1 MTLRGAVRAATIA
14 LFALA
19 AGALSPFAAAAQNFA
34 CERGD
39 LEVRGVEFRGN
50 RAVDDDDLELRV
62 AITPSSRA
70 RRIFHIPLGEK
81 RCLNRPELGNDI
93 GRLKEYYRQRGYY
106 GARVDT
112 VVRNVSPGA
121 VTVDFIID
129 EGPAMI
135 LGRYD
140 VTGLDSVEQ
149 AREIRR
155 RLRLRVGQPFDF
167 GLYLADIDTIIGR
180 LRNAGYYRADHVWGY
195 SVDTAEAQRAEAF
208 ITVLPGPRARFGSH
222 RYDIT
227 PIAGGDPEIDTG
239 VVRRIMGISPGQL
252 YSDRAILQ
260 AQRNLFQLAA
270 YRHVEV
276 APAPD
281 SMQLPGDTIVQ
292 LLVTLSEDYMRQI
305 DSELGFATLDC
316 GRVRVQYTDKNLLG
330 TARRMELAGQASKI
344 GYGYPLSN
352 ESTRRLCTFNNS
364 SPLSEDPMSD
374 TLYYFAGIGL
384 RQPRLLGTRWVPA
397 LSLYSERRGEYKA
410 YMRTTSIGGDL
421 SATRELRDRTSLRIG
436 YTFEYGRTQ
445 ADPPALCALFNL
457 CDPDSRRRIGERLP
471 LGVASAALARIRTDN
486 PVSPTRGTLFR
497 AELRTSASRLLGTSD
512 TLFFNKATSDVAW
525 YTPVGSNVLT
535 VRVRGGLVL
544 GKQLSFS
551 DTSGFI
557 PPQERLYAGG
567 PTSVRGFQQNELGSL
582 VYIADRV
589 GSPDRVIIDSTFVP
603 GGPPDSTTWMYQHSD
618 PTAGPNRSV
627 PLGGNSLVVANIE
640 YRIRDP
646 FLFPNALQYTLFLD
660 GGDVWTRSLRR
671 LTMKWTPGFG
681 IRAITP
687 VGPVQVNVGYN
698 RYNRERGAVYYNPN
712 VFTLACASPGNAIQY
727 RRVDDT
733 FDNGPL
739 VQVGSDECPLSYDP
753 PSRQRWYQRLT
764 FTFSIGPD
772 F

>member
-1 MTLRGAVRAATIA
+1 MILRGAVRAATIA
-14 LFALA
+14 LFATA
-19 AGALSPFAAAAQNFA
+19 AGALSPVRAWAQDFT

-62 AITPSSRA
+62 AVTPSSRA
-70 RRIFHIPLGEK
+70 RRTFRIPLGEK
-81 RCLNRPELGNDI
+81 RCLNRENLGNDI
-93 GRLKEYYRQRGYY
+93 GRLKDYYRQRGFY
-106 GARVDT
+106 GAQVDT
-112 VVRNVSPGA
+112 IVQNVSPGA
-121 VTVDFIID
+121 VRVAFVIE
-129 EGPAMI
+129 EGPPMTLA
-135 LGRYD
+135 RYE
-140 VTGLDSVEQ
+140 VTGMENVAQ
-149 AREIRR
+149 ADEIRR

-167 GLYLADIDTIIGR
+167 ALYLADIDTIIGR
-180 LRNAGYYRADHVWGY
+180 LRDAGYYRADHVWGY
-195 SVDTAEAQRAEAF
+195 SVDTTNAQRAEAF
-208 ITVLPGPRARFGSH
+208 ITLLPGARARFGTPF
-222 RYDIT
+222 YDIT
-227 PIAGGDPEIDTG
+227 PISGTDPEIDTA

-270 YRHVEV
+270 YRHVDV
-276 APAPD
+276 TPLPD
-281 SMQLPGDTIVQ
+281 SMQPPGDTIVR

-305 DSELGFATLDC
+305 DSEFGFATLDC
-316 GRVRVQYTDKNLLG
+316 GRVRLQYTDKNLLG

-344 GYGYPLSN
+344 GYGYPLSS
-352 ESTRRLCTFNNS
+352 ESTRRICTFNNS
-364 SPLSEDPMSD
+364 SPLRDDPMSD
-374 TLYYFAGIGL
+374 TLYYFTGIGL

-397 LSLYSERRGEYKA
+397 VSVYSERRGEYKA
-410 YMRTTSIGGDL
+410 YMRTTTIGGDL
-421 SATRELRDRTSLRIG
+421 SATRELRERTSLRLG

-445 ADPPALCALFNL
+445 ADAPALCALFNL

-497 AELRTSASRLLGTSD
+497 TEVRTSASRLLGTSD
-512 TLFFNKATSDVAW
+512 TLFFNKMTGDLAW

-535 VRVRGGLVL
+535 LRVRGGLVL
-544 GKQLSFS
+544 GKRLSFT
-551 DTSGFI
+551 DTSGFV

-567 PTSVRGFQQNELGSL
+567 PTSVRGFQQNELGSV

-589 GSPDRVIIDSTFVP
+589 GSPDRVIIDSAIVAVS
-603 GGPPDSTTWMYQHSD
+603 GDTTTLMYEHSD
-618 PTAGPNRSV
+618 MTAGPNRTV

-660 GGDVWTRSLRR
+660 GGDVWTRSLRGFA
-671 LTMKWTPGFG
+671 MKWTPGIG
-681 IRAITP
+681 IRALTP

-698 RYNRERGAVYYNPN
+698 RYNRERGAIYYNPN
-712 VFTLACASPGNAIQY
+712 VFTLACASPGNAILYQ
-727 RRVDDT
+727 RLGET
-733 FDNGPL
+733 GPL
-739 VQVGSDECPLSYDP
+739 KQVGDAECPRTYDP
-753 PSRQRWYQRLT
+753 PKRDYWYQRLT

>member
-1 MTLRGAVRAATIA
+1 MIWRGAVRAATIA
-14 LFALA
+14 LFATA
-19 AGALSPFAAAAQNFA
+19 AGALSPVRSWAQDFT

-39 LEVRGVEFRGN
+39 LEVRGVDFRGN

-62 AITPSSRA
+62 AVTPSSRA
-70 RRIFHIPLGEK
+70 RRTFRIPLGEK
-81 RCLNRPELGNDI
+81 RCLNREDLGNDI
-93 GRLKEYYRQRGYY
+93 ERLKDYYRQRGFY
-106 GARVDT
+106 GAQVDT
-112 VVRNVSPGA
+112 IVNIVSPGA
-121 VTVDFIID
+121 VGISFVIE
-129 EGPAMI
+129 EGPPMI

-140 VTGLDSVEQ
+140 VSGMEGVVQ
-149 AREIRR
+149 ADEIRR

-180 LRNAGYYRADHVWGY
+180 LRDAGYYRADHVWGY
-195 SVDTAEAQRAEAF
+195 SVDTADAQRAEAF
-208 ITVLPGPRARFGSH
+208 ITVLPGARARFGAPF
-222 RYDIT
+222 YDIT
-227 PIAGGDPEIDTG
+227 PIAGTDPEIDTA

-252 YSDRAILQ
+252 YSDRAILE

-270 YRHVEV
+270 YRHVDV
-276 APAPD
+276 TPLPD
-281 SMQLPGDTIVQ
+281 SMQPPGDTIVR

-305 DSELGFATLDC
+305 DSEFGFATLDC
-316 GRVRVQYTDKNLLG
+316 GRVRLQYTDKNLLG
-330 TARRMELAGQASKI
+330 SARRMELAGQASKI

-352 ESTRRLCTFNNS
+352 ASTRRVCTFNNS
-364 SPLSEDPMSD
+364 SPLREDPMSD

-397 LSLYSERRGEYKA
+397 LSVYSERRGEYKA
-410 YMRTTSIGGDL
+410 YMRTTTIGGDL
-421 SATRELRDRTSLRIG
+421 SATRELRERTTLRLG
-436 YTFEYGRTQ
+436 YTFEYGRTR

-457 CDPDSRRRIGERLP
+457 CDPDSRDRIGQRLP
-471 LGVASAALARIRTDN
+471 IGVASAALARIRTDN

-497 AELRTSASRLLGTSD
+497 TELRTSASRLLGTSD
-512 TLFFNKATSDVAW
+512 TLFFNKATGDLAW

-535 VRVRGGLVL
+535 LRVRGGLVL
-544 GKQLSFS
+544 GRQLTFS
-551 DTSGFI
+551 DTSGFV

-567 PTSVRGFQQNELGSL
+567 PTSVRGFQQNELGSV

-589 GSPDRVIIDSTFVP
+589 GSPERVIIDSTFVF
-603 GGPPDSTTWMYQHSD
+603 GGPPDSTTWIYEHND
-618 PTAGPNRSV
+618 PTAGPNRTV

-660 GGDVWTRSLRR
+660 GGDVWTRSDRGFA
-671 LTMKWTPGFG
+671 MKWTPGIG
-681 IRAITP
+681 IRALTP

-698 RYNRERGAVYYNPN
+698 RHDRESGAIYYNPN
-712 VFTLACASPGNAIQY
+712 VFTLACASPGNTIEY
-727 RRVDDT
+727 RRVDDAN
-733 FDNGPL
+733 DNGPL
-739 VQVGSDECPLSYDP
+739 VQVGNAACPASYAP

>member
-1 MTLRGAVRAATIA
+1 MILRGAVRAATIA
-14 LFALA
+14 LFATA
-19 AGALSPFAAAAQNFA
+19 AGALSPLRASAQDFT

-50 RAVDDDDLELRV
+50 RAVGDDDLEMRV
-62 AITPSSRA
+62 AVTPSSRA
-70 RRIFHIPLGEK
+70 RRTFRIPLGEK
-81 RCLNRPELGNDI
+81 RCLNREDLGNDI
-93 GRLKEYYRQRGYY
+93 ARLQDYYRHRGFY
-106 GARVDT
+106 GAKIDT
-112 VVRNVSPGA
+112 LVQDVSPGA
-121 VTVDFIID
+121 VRVAFVID
-129 EGPAMI
+129 EGPPMVLA
-135 LGRYD
+135 RYEVSGMED
-140 VTGLDSVEQ
+140 IGQ
-149 AREIRR
+149 ADEIRR

-180 LRNAGYYRADHVWGY
+180 LRDAGYYRADHVWGY
-195 SVDTAEAQRAEAF
+195 SVDTAQGQRAEAF
-208 ITVLPGPRARFGSH
+208 ITVLPGARARFGPH

-227 PIAGGDPEIDTG
+227 PIGGADPEIDTA

-270 YRHVEV
+270 YRHVDV
-276 APAPD
+276 SPLPD
-281 SMQLPGDTIVQ
+281 SLQLPGDTVVR

-305 DSELGFATLDC
+305 DSEFGFATLDC
-316 GRVRVQYTDKNLLG
+316 GRVRLQYTDKNLLG

-352 ESTRRLCTFNNS
+352 DETRRVCTFNNS
-364 SPLSEDPMSD
+364 SPLADDPMSD
-374 TLYYFAGIGL
+374 TLYYFTGIGL
-384 RQPRLLGTRWVPA
+384 RQPRLLGTQWVPT

-410 YMRTTSIGGDL
+410 YMRTTTIGGDL
-421 SATRELRDRTSLRIG
+421 SATREVRDRTSLRLG

-445 ADPPALCALFNL
+445 AEAPALCALFNL
-457 CDPDSRRRIGERLP
+457 CDPDSRQRIGERLP

-497 AELRTSASRLLGTSD
+497 TEVRSSASRLLGTSD
-512 TLFFNKATSDVAW
+512 TLFFNKATGDLAW

-535 VRVRGGLVL
+535 VRLRAGLVL
-544 GKQLSFS
+544 GKRLSFS
-551 DTSGFI
+551 DTSGFV

-567 PTSVRGFQQNELGSL
+567 PTSVRGFQQNELGSV

-589 GSPDRVIIDSTFVP
+589 GSVDRPIIDSTIVAVSGDTTTLSYEHR
-603 GGPPDSTTWMYQHSD
+603 GGDT
-618 PTAGPNRSV
+618 TAGPNRTV

-646 FLFPNALQYTLFLD
+646 FLFPNALQYTFFLD
-660 GGDVWTRSLRR
+660 GGDVWTRSLRGFA
-671 LTMKWTPGFG
+671 MKWTPGIG

-698 RYNRERGAVYYNPN
+698 RYDREAGAIYYNPN
-712 VFTLACASPGNAIQY
+712 VFTLACASPGNTILYQ
-727 RRVDDT
+727 RVGGT
-733 FDNGPL
+733 GPL
-739 VQVGSDECPLSYDP
+739 KQVGDAECDRTYDP
-753 PSRQRWYQRLT
+753 PTRDRWYQRLT

>member
-1 MTLRGAVRAATIA
+1 MIRRGAVRAATIA
-14 LFALA
+14 LFAIA
-19 AGALSPFAAAAQNFA
+19 AGALSPLRASAQDFT

-50 RAVDDDDLELRV
+50 RAVSDDDLELRV
-62 AITPSSRA
+62 AVTPSSRA
-70 RRIFHIPLGEK
+70 RRTFRIPLGEK
-81 RCLNRPELGNDI
+81 RCLNRDDLGNDI
-93 GRLKEYYRQRGYY
+93 GRLEDYYRQRGFY
-106 GARVDT
+106 GAQVDT
-112 VVRNVSPGA
+112 VVRQTSADA
-121 VTVDFIID
+121 VHVAFVIQ
-129 EGPAMI
+129 EGPPMI
-135 LGRYD
+135 LARYE
-140 VTGLDSVEQ
+140 VTGMDSVAQ
-149 AREIRR
+149 APEIRR

-180 LRNAGYYRADHVWGY
+180 LRDAGYYRADHVWGY
-195 SVDTAEAQRAEAF
+195 SVDTAQAQRAEAF
-208 ITVLPGPRARFGSH
+208 ITVLPGARARFGPH
-222 RYDIT
+222 VYDIT
-227 PIAGGDPEIDTG
+227 PIAGADPEIDTA
-239 VVRRIMGISPGQL
+239 VVRRIMGISPGQP
-252 YSDRAILQ
+252 YSDRAILE

-270 YRHVEV
+270 YRHVDV
-276 APAPD
+276 TPLPD
-281 SMQLPGDTIVQ
+281 SLQLPGDTIVR

-305 DSELGFATLDC
+305 DSEFGFATLDC

-352 ESTRRLCTFNNS
+352 DETRRVCTFNNS
-364 SPLSEDPMSD
+364 SPLADDPMSD
-374 TLYYFAGIGL
+374 TLYYFSGIGL
-384 RQPRLLGTRWVPA
+384 RQPRLLGTRWVPT

-410 YMRTTSIGGDL
+410 YMRTTTIGGDL
-421 SATRELRDRTSLRIG
+421 SATREVRDRTSLRLG

-445 ADPPALCALFNL
+445 ADAPALCALFNL
-457 CDPDSRRRIGERLP
+457 CDPASRQRIGERLP

-497 AELRTSASRLLGTSD
+497 TEVRTSASRLLGTSD
-512 TLFFNKATSDVAW
+512 TLFFNKATGDLAW

-544 GKQLSFS
+544 GKRLSFS
-551 DTSGFI
+551 DTSGFV

-567 PTSVRGFQQNELGSL
+567 PTSVRGFQQNELGSV
-582 VYIADRV
+582 VYIADRI

-603 GGPPDSTTWMYQHSD
+603 GGPPDSTTWIFEHRD

-660 GGDVWTRSLRR
+660 GGDVWTRSLRSFA
-671 LTMKWTPGFG
+671 MKWTPGIG
-681 IRAITP
+681 IRALTP

-698 RYNRERGAVYYNPN
+698 RYDRERGAIYYNPN

-727 RRVDDT
+727 RRVDDA
-733 FDNGPL
+733 FDDKAL
-739 VQVGSDECPLSYDP
+739 VQVGRDECPTSYDP
-753 PSRQRWYQRLT
+753 PFRQRWYQRLT